1 MAHAIPAQG
10 LRRPISL
17 VIAPVAAILL
27 IAGGAHA
34 QSVADFYKGKQ
45 VSIYIGSEAG
55 SGFDAYA
62 RLVARHIGKH
72 IPGNPLVVPANKPG
86 AGSLNMTNSLV
97 TLGPKDG
104 TVIGAPQSSAAV
116 EQLLHLLSRGGT
128 AAKYDATKLHWL
140 GSASQDTFVL
150 FDWHSAKPKSFADLL
165 SMEML
170 LASSGPNTDGSL
182 IAIVLNKVFGTKIKL
197 ITGYQASGAGLLAME
212 RGEIDSN
219 AMAYASVAT
228 MRPDWIKD
236 QKIRFLAQMGM
247 KPHPEL
253 KGVPF
258 VLDLAKTPEDRS
270 VLELVFAKYQ
280 MGRPYFVPPEVPQD
294 RVEALRAAFDA
305 TMSDPDLQA
314 DASKSRIEINPV
326 TGAEVQVMVEGLYRT
341 PEALARRTR
350 EILGTE

>member
-1 MAHAIPAQG
+1 MF
-10 LRRPISL
+10 RRFSL
-17 VIAPVAAILL
+17 VTVL
-27 IAGGAHA
+27 IAATCIIAHNAAA

-45 VSIYIGSEAG
+45 VSIYVGSEAG

-72 IPGNPLVVPANKPG
+72 IPGNPTVVPTNKPG

-97 TLGPKDG
+97 VAGPKDG

-140 GSASQDTFVL
+140 GSASQDIFVL
-150 FDWHSAKPKSFADLL
+150 FDWHNAKPKSFSDLL
-165 SMEML
+165 STEML
-170 LASSGPNTDGSL
+170 MASSGPNTDGSL
-182 IAIVLNKVFGTKIKL
+182 IAVVLNKIFGTKIKL

-212 RGEIDSN
+212 RGEIEAN

-247 KPHPEL
+247 KAHPNL
-253 KGVPF
+253 KGIPF

-280 MGRPYFVPPEVPQD
+280 MGRPYFVPQDVPKD
-294 RVEALRAAFDA
+294 RVDALRAAFDE
-305 TMSDPDLQA
+305 TMKDPDLLV
-314 DASKSRIEINPV
+314 DANKSRIEINPV
-326 TGAEVQVMVEGLYRT
+326 SGAEVQAMVEKLYQT
-341 PEALARRTR
+341 QEPLARRTR